1 MGGGSKEV
9 PASSEGEEE
18 MRGVQRRYDLDWIR
32 IFVVLHLVPFHML
45 LAIRELGGGISR
57 AVLTFPGIF
66 ASPWHMHIM
75 FLISGAATY
84 YALRFRSIREYALNR
99 LKRLFVPL
107 LFCLVV
113 IIPVHHFYWR
123 FPPLSP
129 IVEESHYRNFL
140 IFYLK
145 DYPGLLWA
153 NGTFFLGNLWFVYYL
168 FIFSLICL
176 PVFVYFEGEGGRRF
190 AIRLADILERR
201 GMIFALGVPLAVGVA
216 ILSMIQRSRK
226 GWDIVHDLTNSFQY
240 ISCFIYGYLISSD
253 ERVWEAVERQW
264 KVSGVALVVLNLI
277 LLVLGSRMGRVV
289 VAGIRGFGS
298 WLWILLILGLGRG
311 FLNFENRFL
320 RYMREAFY
328 PFFIIHQPV
337 ILALGYYTQGWGV
350 PVLIRALTVG
360 VLTTVLTLL
369 IYDLCVKRTN
379 VTRFLFGLRP
389 LPKASSPRSGF
400 SSARNT

>member
-129 IVEESHYRNFL
+129 MVEESHYRNFL

-298 WLWILLILGLGRG
+298 WLWILLLPVFHHPSAGDTRPRLLHPGVGSSSVDTSFNGRG
-311 FLNFENRFL
+311 IDDGPDASDL
-320 RYMREAFY
+320 RSLRQADER
-328 PFFIIHQPV
+328 HQ
-337 ILALGYYTQGWGV
+337 ISL
-350 PVLIRALTVG
+350 R
-360 VLTTVLTLL
+360 
-369 IYDLCVKRTN
+369 
-379 VTRFLFGLRP
+379 VT
-389 LPKASSPRSGF
+389 SSPKSKLSPIGLLL
-400 SSARNT
+400 SPEHLTI